1 VKPLLAKNGARRRQ
15 QLSPPELGENVFFGA
30 A

>member
-1 VKPLLAKNGARRRQ
+1 VLAKNGARRR
-15 QLSPPELGENVFFGA
+15 LFNEPWADASVDSRVAPA